1 MLCCLTA
8 FPSEL
13 PPLCL
18 SSVSATSRSAPREQ
32 MSTADADD
40 ATSAAA
46 SAYADGEDMLAA
58 ASAHEN
64 VKELLRLPVS
74 RSRCRQP
81 LSSSLLAA
89 GNSGSHVDYDFLP
102 LHSMMHIWILSI

>member
-1 MLCCLTA
+1 
-8 FPSEL
+8 
-13 PPLCL
+13 
-18 SSVSATSRSAPREQ
+18 

-58 ASAHEN
+58 ASAHADGEDMRAAASAYADGEDMLAAAFTHEDGEDAAASAHEN

-74 RSRCRQP
+74 RSRCRQAHC
-81 LSSSLLAA
+81 LL
-89 GNSGSHVDYDFLP
+89 VYWQLETVV
-102 LHSMMHIWILSI
+102 LTSIMIFYPFIV